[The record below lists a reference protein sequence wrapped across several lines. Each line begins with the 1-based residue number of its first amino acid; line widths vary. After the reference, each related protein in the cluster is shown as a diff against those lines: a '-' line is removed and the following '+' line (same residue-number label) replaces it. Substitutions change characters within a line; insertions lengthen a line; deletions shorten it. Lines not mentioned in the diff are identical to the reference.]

1 MEGSRLIRK
10 IGIIGR
16 TYRHVQRYRKI
27 LTVLFKYGFGDLVDS
42 LNVEQYLEIGLQM
55 VSRKKR
61 EKIEKLTKA
70 ARMRIA
76 LEELGPTFIKLGQIL
91 STRPDFL
98 PVEFIEELEKLQDDV
113 PPFSGVQAK
122 LIIES
127 ELGRPIEDLFEHFE
141 EHPLASASLGQV
153 HQARFADGEMVA
165 VKVQRPDIRK
175 TVDVDL
181 EILLHMA
188 TLMENHLE
196 GWEIHRPTRIVEE
209 FSNSLEKELD
219 YNVEAAHMETFA
231 RNFASDPTVY
241 VPKVFHEATTKRV
254 LCMEY
259 IDGIKA
265 SDVERLKESGL
276 ECKEI
281 ASRGGDLIMKQ
292 IFVHGFF
299 HADPHPGNVLI
310 LPENVIC
317 YLDFGMMGR
326 IDRQTRENFANL
338 VTGVIHRDE
347 VKASDALLKLT
358 YSREKPDIRLLQRD
372 VAEFMEQHFYKPLKE
387 LDLGTL
393 LHQLLNIVSR
403 HRLGL
408 YPELY
413 LMLKAMSTVEG
424 LGRVLDPDFDI
435 TGQAAPFIRR
445 IRIDRIHPRRIF
457 DDMTDSGAEILHLLK
472 EIPRELSEILHLA
485 KEGKVKMEFEH
496 TGLEPM
502 LSSHEKSS
510 NQLAFAIVLASLVIG
525 SSLIVLSGVPPKW
538 HDIPIIGLVGFL
550 VAGMMGF
557 WLLVSIL
564 KRGKM

>member
-1 MEGSRLIRK
+1 M
-10 IGIIGR
+10 
-16 TYRHVQRYRKI
+16 QRYRQI

-55 VSRKKR
+55 VSRKRRK
-61 EKIEKLTKA
+61 KTEKLTKA
-70 ARMRIA
+70 ARLRIA

-98 PVEFIEELEKLQDDV
+98 PVEFIKELEKLQDDV
-113 PPFSGVQAK
+113 PPFPGVQAK
-122 LIIES
+122 TIIES
-127 ELGRPIEDLFEHFE
+127 ELGRPIEDVFEHFE
-141 EHPLASASLGQV
+141 ESPIASASLGQV
-153 HQARFADGEMVA
+153 HRARLADGEIAA

-175 TVDVDL
+175 TIEVDL

-188 TLMENHLE
+188 TLMEKHLE
-196 GWEIHRPTRIVEE
+196 GWEIHKPTRIVAE
-209 FSNSLEKELD
+209 FSSSLEKELD
-219 YNVEAAHMETFA
+219 YNIEASHMEMFA
-231 RNFASDPTVY
+231 RNFPDDPTVY
-241 VPKVFHEATTKRV
+241 VPKVFHEATTKRI

-259 IDGIKA
+259 IEGIKP
-265 SDVERLKESGL
+265 SDIQGLEESGL
-276 ECKEI
+276 DRKAI

-299 HADPHPGNVLI
+299 HADPHPGNLRI
-310 LPENVIC
+310 LPDNVIC

-326 IDRQTRENFANL
+326 IDRQARENFAEL
-338 VTGVIHRDE
+338 AIGVIKRDE
-347 VKASDALLKLT
+347 VKASEALLKLT
-358 YSREKPDIRLLQRD
+358 HFPEKPDIRLLQRD
-372 VAEFMEQHFYKPLKE
+372 VAEFMEQHFYGPLKD

-403 HRLGL
+403 HHLGL

-424 LGRVLDPDFDI
+424 LGRLLDPDFDI

-445 IRIDRIHPRRIF
+445 IRMERINPRRIF
-457 DDMTDSGAEILHLLK
+457 DEVTNSGAEILRLLK
-472 EIPRELSEILHLA
+472 EIPGELSEILHLA
-485 KEGKVKMEFEH
+485 GEGKIKMEFEH
-496 TGLEPM
+496 TGLEPL
-502 LSSHEKSS
+502 LSSHEKNS

-525 SSLIVLSGVPPKW
+525 SSLIVLSDVPPKW
-538 HDIPIIGLVGFL
+538 HEIPVIGLAGFL